1 MVIRRICCASVA
13 FAGALVGHAAPAA
26 ADPMTLS
33 HFQGNYTVADS
44 VGSTRT
50 WNVTACGDYCSNIV
64 VPPAEGKVGFSGS
77 ATNFRG
83 WVATFE
89 NVPDAVLCD
98 DGRTAVATL
107 NYRWDID
114 TLSGYG
120 SRVTTDPSC
129 QVPQENAQFT
139 FTMIEVG

>member
-1 MVIRRICCASVA
+1 MKGTVWCVGLASVA
-13 FAGALVGHAAPAA
+13 ACAAQAGPAA

-33 HFQGNYTVADS
+33 HFQGNFTVADS

-64 VPPAEGKVGFSGS
+64 VPPAEGKVGFSGT

-89 NVPDAVLCD
+89 SVPDAVLCA
-98 DGRTAVATL
+98 DGRTAAATL
-107 NYRWDID
+107 TYRWDVD
-114 TLSGYG
+114 TMIGYG
-120 SRVTTDPSC
+120 YRVNDDPSC
-129 QVPQENAQFT
+129 AAPRENSEFT
-139 FTMIEVG
+139 FTMIEVL